1 MAKRYDVELEK
12 KIVEEYENGMT
23 PYQMV
28 KLIPE
33 LKGKRPS
40 VIYGILKRLNVQVRN
55 PIVITDEQKLN
66 RRKYSVNDNYFNVID
81 TEEKVWRIYFSNKLN
96 RLLARSNMTQRDL
109 SRLTDISEVTL
120 SKYARGL
127 ATPSAFNIR
136 KIAKAFGVNPTEL
149 MDI

>member
-12 KIVEEYENGMT
+12 KIVKEYENGMT
-23 PYQMV
+23 PYKMV

-81 TEEKVWRIYFSNKLN
+81 TEEKAYWLGFIYADGFISSLKSF
-96 RLLARSNMTQRDL
+96 AKAVSL
-109 SRLTDISEVTL
+109 SAVDTV
-120 SKYARGL
+120 
-127 ATPSAFNIR
+127 FNIIR
-136 KIAKAFGVNPTEL
+136 TRPKAVT
-149 MDI
+149 MKV